1 MTNHSLRH
9 HTDYPILSFV
19 GYDIT
24 AAEVLPLKTSQIFS
38 IPKIGAKIWWFGSAK
53 A

>member
-24 AAEVLPLKTSQIFS
+24 AAEVLPLEPLKYFQFL
-38 IPKIGAKIWWFGSAK
+38 KIRAKIWWFGSAK